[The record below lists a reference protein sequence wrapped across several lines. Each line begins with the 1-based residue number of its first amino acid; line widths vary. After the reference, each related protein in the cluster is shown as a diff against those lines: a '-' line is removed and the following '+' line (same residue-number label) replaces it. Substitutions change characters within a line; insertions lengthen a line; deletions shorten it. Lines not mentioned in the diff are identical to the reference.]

1 MKKHIILFILMLF
14 TLTSYSQTT
23 REGNTFKQNN
33 VQTNNGQQ
41 TKYTYEDKKGVKY
54 PIYITKNGAVYIIKI
69 SAKTNKEYKYYLPKD
84 IKETILKELNFKA
97 NKDEN
102 S

>member
-1 MKKHIILFILMLF
+1 MLF

-23 REGNTFKQNN
+23 REGNTFKQTTA
-33 VQTNNGQQ
+33 QTNNGQQ
-41 TKYTYEDKKGVKY
+41 TKYIYEDKKGIKY
-54 PIYITKNGAVYIIKI
+54 PIYITKSGAIYIIKK

-84 IKETILKELNFKA
+84 IKEQIQKELNFKT
-97 NKDEN
+97 NKNEN